1 MGIIGVGHKILG
13 VVVPY
18 LIAAVWLSVFKPE
31 TYRIFSG
38 QNYLLVPGLVILSA
52 GLIVNA
58 VSAIRVVKAY
68 KDKKLLTDG
77 TFAFS
82 RHPVYSSF
90 VLLTAPGFG
99 LAFNS
104 WAVLLASP
112 IALFMFLY
120 TVKEEE
126 THLEKQFG
134 EPYWEYRNK
143 TGKLFTIGKF
153 KF

>member
-1 MGIIGVGHKILG
+1 MGIMGVGHKILG
-13 VVVPY
+13 VVFPY
-18 LIAAVWLSVFKPE
+18 LFAAVWLSVFKPE
-31 TYRIFSG
+31 TYGIFSG
-38 QNYLLVPGLVILSA
+38 QNYLLIPGLIMLLA
-52 GLIVNA
+52 GLTINA
-58 VSAIRVVKAY
+58 VAAARVVKAF
-68 KDKKLLTDG
+68 KNKKLLTDG

-90 VLLTAPGFG
+90 ILLTAPGFG

-120 TVKEEE
+120 TVREEE
-126 THLEKQFG
+126 KHLETQFG
-134 EPYWEYRNK
+134 ELYWEYKKR